1 MNSYIRILGTVLVAV
16 ALTTGLPLLSATQS
30 AHAQIPGPL
39 DLDLSCF
46 GVGNCSTFQ
55 NCSANNGVLNAENSP
70 GVLTT
75 TSSASCP
82 LSNSPLP

>member
-1 MNSYIRILGTVLVAV
+1 MNSNIKILGIVLVTV
-16 ALTTGLPLLSATQS
+16 ALTTELPLLSTTQS
-30 AHAQIPGPL
+30 AHAQIPGL
-39 DLDLSCF
+39 NLDLSCF

-55 NCSANNGVLNAENSP
+55 NCSANNGDLDVENSP

-82 LSNSPLP
+82 QSNSPLP

>member
-1 MNSYIRILGTVLVAV
+1 MNSNIKILGVVSVTL
-16 ALTTGLPLLSATQS
+16 ALIAGLPLLSTTQS
-30 AHAQIPGPL
+30 AHAQIPGL

-55 NCSANNGVLNAENSP
+55 NCSANNGDLDAENSP

-82 LSNSPLP
+82 QSSSPPP